1 MITVTYSNTHP
12 EWRDTIAITKQKIL
26 QVKNTGEVN
35 GNHGPLIV
43 FPNTNNDSSDTKLI
57 TLQKYL
63 EKLQS

>member
-26 QVKNTGEVN
+26 QVRETGEVN

-43 FPNTNNDSSDTKLI
+43 FPNTVPDSMDTKLI

-63 EKLQS
+63 EKIQA